1 VSIKA
6 ELGSIASTL
15 DQLVERIDGLA
26 AGVAP
31 GADED
36 IAIALLDVERSL
48 RTGSRRLER
57 LLRDLA

>member
-1 VSIKA
+1 MKA

-26 AGVAP
+26 SGVGSGP
-31 GADED
+31 DED
-36 IAIALLDVERSL
+36 VAMALLDVERSL